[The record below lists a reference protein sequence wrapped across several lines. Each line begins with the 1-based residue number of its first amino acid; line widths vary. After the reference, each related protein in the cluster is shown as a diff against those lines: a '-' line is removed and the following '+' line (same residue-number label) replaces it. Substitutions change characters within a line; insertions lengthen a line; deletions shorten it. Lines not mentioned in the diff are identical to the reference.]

1 MLVRVFIFSN
11 FKSTLV
17 ASKSIFNT
25 KNKRMKGYHYAIITI
40 ALLTAHINFAQ
51 TGPQQEDLSLDR
63 GNIDSQFEYIYKRSG
78 NYRAEGRRYEVVRT
92 IMLDKLRANVLDTLA
107 AANKKQNELAAT
119 IKGHE
124 ATITALNNDLKAVTD
139 DLEEVTAEKDSMSFL
154 GIQVSK
160 ATYNVILW
168 TVIASLFALLMLF
181 IFKFRRSNILTQEAK
196 NNLSD
201 LEIEYENH
209 RRRALEREQK
219 ISRQLQDEINKY
231 KKQNK

>member
-1 MLVRVFIFSN
+1 MCCFII
-11 FKSTLV
+11 KIIRSTLV
-17 ASKSIFNT
+17 PSKSIFNR
-25 KNKRMKGYHYAIITI
+25 KNTRMKGLHYAIIAL
-40 ALLTAHINFAQ
+40 ALLTVNLNFAQ
-51 TGPQQEDLSLDR
+51 QEEDLSLDK
-63 GNIDSQFEYIYKRSG
+63 GTIDSQFEYVYKRSG
-78 NYRAEGRRYEVVRT
+78 NYRADGRRYEVVRT
-92 IMLDKLRANVLDTLA
+92 INLDKLRANVADSLA
-107 AANKKQNELAAT
+107 AAYKKQNELAAT

-124 ATITALNNDLKAVTD
+124 STIAALNNDLKAVTD

-168 TVIASLFALLMLF
+168 TVIASLFAFLMLF
-181 IFKFRRSNILTQEAK
+181 ILKFRRSNILTQDAK
-196 NNLSD
+196 NNLAD